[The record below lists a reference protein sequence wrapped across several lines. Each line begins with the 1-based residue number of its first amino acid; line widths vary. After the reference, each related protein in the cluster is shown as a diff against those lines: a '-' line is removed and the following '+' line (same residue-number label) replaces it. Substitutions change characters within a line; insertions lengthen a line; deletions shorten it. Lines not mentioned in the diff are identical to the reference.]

1 MTTSNRA
8 ISFLLAASLATA
20 PVWSRPA
27 HAEPTAADM
36 ETARD
41 LFKEAKKLR
50 DAGDLKGALEK
61 FKAAHAL
68 AGTPITG
75 VELGKTYAANGQLV
89 EARETFL
96 EVVRMPPAA
105 KESDNAKAA
114 RAEAAKL
121 EAEIAARIPSI
132 TVKLSGVPDGA
143 TATVT
148 IDGAVIPAAAIG
160 QPRKVNPG
168 KHVIAAKIGDGNAST
183 IEVTV
188 AEKETKDAPLT
199 VEAPTTTTSTT
210 ATTSGTTSTATTS
223 ATTSSTAT
231 PTPATSEGTHLSPWF
246 WVGVALT
253 GAGVVTGAIT
263 GLVSTSKA
271 SSVKSQCNDVH
282 CPPTAQSDIDGA
294 KATGTISTI
303 SFVVAGVGAGVA
315 IVAFVTGSSSGG
327 ENKVSAS
334 PRVNFAIGPGSLAV
348 AGSF

>member
-8 ISFLLAASLATA
+8 LSLLLAASLATA
-20 PVWSRPA
+20 PVWSRVA

-75 VELGKTYAANGQLV
+75 VELGRTYAALGQLV

-105 KESDNAKAA
+105 KESDYAKAA

-121 EAEIAARIPSI
+121 EAEIAPRIPSI

-168 KHVIAAKIGDGNAST
+168 KHVIAAKIGEGNAST
-183 IEVTV
+183 IEITL
-188 AEKETKDAPLT
+188 AEKESKDAQLA
-199 VEAPTTTTSTT
+199 VEAPATTTTTPTT
-210 ATTSGTTSTATTS
+210 NSTTSGTTSATTGT
-223 ATTSSTAT
+223 TTSTT
-231 PTPATSEGTHLSPWF
+231 PPPAATSQGTHLSPWF

-253 GAGVVTGAIT
+253 GTGVVTGAIT

-271 SSVKSQCNDVH
+271 STVKSECNDTH
-282 CPPTAQSDIDGA
+282 CPPSAQSDIDGA
-294 KATGTISTI
+294 KATGTIATV
-303 SFVVAGVGAGVA
+303 SFIVAGVGAGIA
-315 IVAFVTGSSSGG
+315 IVAFVSGG
-327 ENKVSAS
+327 SDDEKKVSTK
-334 PRVNFAIGPGSLAV
+334 PRVNLAVGPGSLAV
-348 AGSF
+348 VGAF